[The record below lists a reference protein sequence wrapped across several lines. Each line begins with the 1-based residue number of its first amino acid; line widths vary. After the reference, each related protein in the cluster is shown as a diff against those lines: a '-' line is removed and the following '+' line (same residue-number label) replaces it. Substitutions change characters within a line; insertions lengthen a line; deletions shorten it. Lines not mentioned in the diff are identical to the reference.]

1 MEPMA
6 DPYRIQVS
14 LRLKAARYLAGRA
27 GSQGVMPLPVP
38 ELAEHPLLRDNRI
51 TRNRIEEIEQM
62 KVTARPLELDAL
74 ARALDLPQGWFA
86 RAEDGPPI
94 PDALVRRPGTHS
106 SSTDDRER
114 AEMEDMIGRL
124 QAEIIELR
132 ERVGLDEA
140 SRRAAN

>member
-1 MEPMA
+1 MA
-6 DPYRIQVS
+6 DRHRIQVS

-27 GSQGVMPLPVP
+27 GSQGVVPLPVS

-74 ARALDLPQGWFA
+74 ARALELPRAWFSEPQDRLPVPDA
-86 RAEDGPPI
+86 SGNGLSARPAEVNDRDRAE
-94 PDALVRRPGTHS
+94 L
-106 SSTDDRER
+106 
-114 AEMEDMIGRL
+114 EDTIGRL

-132 ERVGLDEA
+132 ERVGLDDER
-140 SRRAAN
+140 RRATN

>member
-1 MEPMA
+1 MA
-6 DPYRIQVS
+6 DRHRIQVS

-27 GSQGVMPLPVP
+27 GSQGVVPLPVS

-74 ARALDLPQGWFA
+74 ARALELPRDWFSEPQD
-86 RAEDGPPI
+86 RLPI
-94 PDALVRRPGTHS
+94 PDESGHGRSARPAEVN
-106 SSTDDRER
+106 DRE
-114 AEMEDMIGRL
+114 AELEDTIGRL

-132 ERVGLDEA
+132 ERVGLDDER
-140 SRRAAN
+140 RRATN

>member
-1 MEPMA
+1 MA
-6 DPYRIQVS
+6 DRHRIQVS

-27 GSQGVMPLPVP
+27 GSQGVVPLPVS

-74 ARALDLPQGWFA
+74 ARALELPRDWFSEP
-86 RAEDGPPI
+86 EDRLLI
-94 PDALVRRPGTHS
+94 PDESRNGLLARPAEVN
-106 SSTDDRER
+106 DPER
-114 AEMEDMIGRL
+114 AELEDTIGRL

-132 ERVGLDEA
+132 ERVDLDDER
-140 SRRAAN
+140 RRATN

>member
-1 MEPMA
+1 MT
-6 DPYRIQVS
+6 DPRRIQVS

-27 GSQGVMPLPVP
+27 GNQGVVPIPVP

-74 ARALDLPQGWFA
+74 ARALDLPPEWFSDVRA
-86 RAEDGPPI
+86 RPPT
-94 PDALVRRPGTHS
+94 PDEQASR
-106 SSTDDRER
+106 SSTDDRAR
-114 AEMEDMIGRL
+114 ADMEDTIGRL

-132 ERVGLDEA
+132 ERVGLEPA
-140 SRRAAN
+140 SRRATN

>member
-1 MEPMA
+1 MA
-6 DPYRIQVS
+6 DRHRIQVS

-27 GSQGVMPLPVP
+27 GSQGVVPLPVS

-74 ARALDLPQGWFA
+74 ARALELPRDWFSEA
-86 RAEDGPPI
+86 QDRLPI
-94 PDALVRRPGTHS
+94 PDESGHGLPARPTEEN
-106 SSTDDRER
+106 DRER
-114 AEMEDMIGRL
+114 AELEDTIGRL

-132 ERVGLDEA
+132 ERVGLDDER
-140 SRRAAN
+140 RRATN

>member
-1 MEPMA
+1 MA
-6 DPYRIQVS
+6 DRRRIQVS

-27 GSQGVMPLPVP
+27 GSQGVMPIPVP

-62 KVTARPLELDAL
+62 KVTARQLELDAL
-74 ARALDLPQGWFA
+74 ARALDLSPEWFSQA
-86 RAEDGPPI
+86 HDRPPLADELRHGVQADRSSAE
-94 PDALVRRPGTHS
+94 
-106 SSTDDRER
+106 DRER
-114 AEMEDMIGRL
+114 ADMEDTIGRL

-140 SRRAAN
+140 PRRATN